1 MRTQDYTTGY
11 TRLMHP
17 LLQDSTRVMIE
28 GSKIASVL
36 TDAQG
41 NILLLNRAAQE
52 LFATAADHWSGRSL
66 GELLGESSE
75 GSLKQMLPAIC
86 AGNAVQERALTL
98 RQHDQ
103 IQTFWLSNYPLF
115 GERDCRG
122 VIWSLRGFTERSG
135 GDLARLQRYRKLF
148 QFAALSQLVIDIADT
163 YQWVCNHQV
172 LCADALEQLLQRQP
186 EMLQDLRATI
196 KPVEINRSAQTL
208 MGIEPGADLAMVFR
222 RHASDLD
229 VVQIAHLAMA
239 VYRGDDQL
247 EYRFNLLDSKGIQR
261 NLLAVC
267 ALPPLRFI
275 DQGVLV
281 SVLDL
286 TDLADM
292 QAELRTRERFLSA
305 TLLAVPDLLFVYDY
319 EEDRPLFVNEA
330 LSRHLGFDWEYIEA
344 LGSDFSGALLH
355 SSDVI
360 SPEEMPEYLKRL
372 ANGEI
377 IERPMRMRQAD
388 GAWRQFR
395 CRAASLEASRG
406 KTRVGVIVARDMT
419 ERLEMLERVQ
429 VQEQRYKLLAENF
442 SDIICTTDVD
452 LNVTYLS
459 PSVESALG
467 YSVEELPL
475 DDRQL
480 ANKNKALRDAYT
492 KLGRDVAKARRERR
506 HPQLHEMDNLRV
518 LELELPHRR
527 GHTVSLEVHCS
538 LMWDEVGEL
547 QGLLLVARDVTQR
560 TRIEAD
566 RRLAAKVFENS
577 LEGIYITGAD
587 GRISQINPAF
597 TQLTG
602 YSREDALGQ
611 RPSMLAARA
620 KSVNFAKVIKPILN
634 SDGFWQ
640 GELNSRR
647 KNGTEYPAAV
657 GITAVTG
664 KDGDFLGHITSF
676 KDITERKNT
685 EDRIRKLAYFDP
697 LTGLPNRS
705 LFVDRLNQELQA
717 ALRSNAFVALLFL
730 DMDRFKAVNDSM
742 GHAAGDLLLAKIAQ
756 RLSACVR
763 GNDSVARMGGDEF
776 TIILGGLKERAKAVA
791 AAVSVARKVM
801 GVLDEPMVL
810 QGREVF
816 LSASIGI
823 AVYPHDGEDS
833 TTLLQHADV
842 AMYNAKQSGS
852 SNFQFYVESMNAKAL
867 EKLELQ
873 NGLYRAAVNHDF
885 RAMYQPIVDLK
896 TGQIIAV
903 ETLLRWNHPV
913 RGPISPN
920 EFVPVAEESG
930 LIVRIGQ
937 WVLQEACQQ
946 MACWLSEGY
955 ELEWIAV
962 NISARQ
968 FSEGN
973 LVRHVNNALDESA
986 LPARFL
992 ELELTESILMDNM
1005 NYTLQTLNDLKSMG
1019 VELAIDDF
1027 GTGYSSLSYLK
1038 QFPIDRLKI
1047 DRAFVSCLPDDV
1059 EDQRITQAILAIA
1072 HSFNLS
1078 VVAEGVE
1085 SQQQLNFLTE
1095 HHCDAGQG
1103 YLFGK
1108 PMPAA
1113 GVTELLQ
1120 KQVRRTVDLPTG

>member
-1 MRTQDYTTGY
+1 MGSLIEDTT
-11 TRLMHP
+11 REML
-17 LLQDSTRVMIE
+17 E
-28 GSKIASVL
+28 GSKIPSVL
-36 TDAQG
+36 TDAEG
-41 NILLLNRAAQE
+41 TIVLLNAAAE
-52 LFATAADHWSGRSL
+52 ALFDTSAGHWCGRTL
-66 GELLGESSE
+66 FELLGESAQ
-75 GSLKQMLPAIC
+75 GTLQQSLHAIC
-86 AGNAVQERALTL
+86 AGSTVQERALTL
-98 RQHDQ
+98 QQKGQ
-103 IQTFWLSNYPLF
+103 IVSLWLSNYPLY
-115 GERDCRG
+115 GEQYCKG
-122 VIWSLRGFTERSG
+122 VIWSLRGFEERSGGIG

-148 QFAALSQLVIDIADT
+148 QFAALSQFVMDVADT
-163 YQWVCNHQV
+163 YSWVCSRQV
-172 LCADALEQLLQRQP
+172 VCSDSLQQLLQQQP
-186 EMLQDLRATI
+186 ELLEELRATI
-196 KPVEINRSAQTL
+196 KPMEINRSAQAL
-208 MGIEPGADLAMVFR
+208 MGLNPEKDLATTFQSY
-222 RHASDLD
+222 ASDLD
-229 VVQIAHLAMA
+229 VLKAADVAMA
-239 VYRGDDQL
+239 IYRGEDQF
-247 EYRFNLLDSKGIQR
+247 EYRYELIDSEGVR
-261 NLLAVC
+261 RSLLAVC

-281 SVLDL
+281 SVMDL
-286 TDLADM
+286 TDLTDM

-330 LSRHLGFDWEYIEA
+330 LSLHLGFDWEYIEA
-344 LGSDFSGALLH
+344 LGDSFSTTLVHPDDHIGPDEL
-355 SSDVI
+355 
-360 SPEEMPEYLKRL
+360 PEFLTRL

-377 IERPMRMRQAD
+377 IERPMRLRQAD
-388 GAWRQFR
+388 GTWRQFQV
-395 CRAASLEASRG
+395 RAASLEASRG
-406 KTRVGVIVARDMT
+406 KTRVGVIAARDIT
-419 ERLEMLERVQ
+419 EQLEMLERVKL
-429 VQEQRYKLLAENF
+429 QEQRYKLLAENF
-442 SDIICTTDVD
+442 SDIICTTDVE

-459 PSVESALG
+459 PSVERALG
-467 YSVEELPL
+467 YCVEELPL
-475 DDRQL
+475 NDRHL
-480 ANKNKALRDAYT
+480 ASQNEALRDIYT
-492 KLGRDVAKARRERR
+492 NLGRDVAKARRERR
-506 HPQLHEMDNLRV
+506 HPQLHEMDNLRMF
-518 LELELPHRR
+518 EIELPHKK
-527 GHTVSLEVHCS
+527 GHMVSLEVHCS
-538 LMWDEVGEL
+538 LMWDEAGEL
-547 QGLLLVARDVTQR
+547 QGLLLVGRDVTQR
-560 TRIEAD
+560 TRVEAD

-577 LEGIYITGAD
+577 LEGIYITGPE
-587 GRISQINPAF
+587 GRISQINRAF
-597 TQLTG
+597 TELTG
-602 YSREDALGQ
+602 FSREDALGQ
-611 RPSMLAARA
+611 RPSMLAAQSR
-620 KSVNFAKVIKPILN
+620 SVSFAKVIKPILN
-634 SDGFWQ
+634 SAGFWQ
-640 GELNSRR
+640 GELYSRR

-657 GITAVTG
+657 GITAVSG
-664 KDGDFLGHITSF
+664 KQGEFLGHITSF
-676 KDITERKNT
+676 KDITERKST

-705 LFVDRLNQELQA
+705 LFVDRLNQELQT
-717 ALRSNAFVALLFL
+717 ALRSNAHVALLFL

-801 GVLDEPMVL
+801 DVLDEPMVL
-810 QGREVF
+810 HGREVF

-852 SNFQFYVESMNAKAL
+852 SNFQFYVESMNARAL

-896 TGQIIAV
+896 SGQIIAV

-913 RGPISPN
+913 RGPISPS

-986 LPARFL
+986 LPAGFL

-1005 NYTLQTLNDLKSMG
+1005 KITLQTLNDLKSMG

-1047 DRAFVSCLPDDV
+1047 DRAFVACLPDDV

-1085 SQQQLNFLTE
+1085 KQEQLDFLNQ
-1095 HHCDAGQG
+1095 HGCDAGQG

-1108 PMPAA
+1108 PMTAI

-1120 KQVRRTVDLPTG
+1120 SQIRRAVDLPAS

>member
-1 MRTQDYTTGY
+1 
-11 TRLMHP
+11 MHP
-17 LLQDSTRVMIE
+17 LLQENTDALIK
-28 GSKIASVL
+28 GSKIPSVL
-36 TDAQG
+36 TDDRGVILALNSAAETLFSTQG
-41 NILLLNRAAQE
+41 G
-52 LFATAADHWSGRSL
+52 HWSGRSL
-66 GELLGESSE
+66 CELLGESPD
-75 GSLKQMLPAIC
+75 GSLLQSLEAIC
-86 AGNAVQERALTL
+86 AGHTVQERALTL
-98 RQHDQ
+98 TREGQ
-103 IQTFWLSNYPLF
+103 IMALWLSNYPLY
-115 GERDCRG
+115 GEQDCRG

-148 QFAALSQLVIDIADT
+148 QFAALSQLVIDVADT
-163 YQWVCNHQV
+163 YQWVCKHQV
-172 LCADALEQLLQRQP
+172 LNTDALEKLLEQQP
-186 EMLQDLRATI
+186 GLLDELRATVN
-196 KPVEINRSAQTL
+196 PVEINRSAQGL
-208 MGIEPGADLAMVFR
+208 MGIEPEADLADVFQ
-222 RHASDLD
+222 RHASDRD
-229 VVQIAHLAMA
+229 VVNIAHLAMA
-239 VYRGDDQL
+239 IYRGDEQH
-247 EYRFNLLDSKGIQR
+247 EYRFNLVDTKGVER
-261 NLLAVC
+261 NLMAVC

-281 SVLDL
+281 SILDL

-305 TLLAVPDLLFVYDY
+305 TLLAVPDLLFVYDF

-330 LSRHLGFDWEYIEA
+330 LSRHLGFDWEYIEG
-344 LGSDFSGALLH
+344 LGSDFSSALLH

-360 SPEEMPEYLKRL
+360 SCEELPGYLSRL

-377 IERPMRMRQAD
+377 IEHPMRMRQAD
-388 GAWRQFR
+388 GVWRQFQ

-429 VQEQRYKLLAENF
+429 MQEQRYKLLAENF

-467 YSVEELPL
+467 YSVEDLPL
-475 DDRQL
+475 DDQQFVSQ
-480 ANKNKALRDAYT
+480 NDTLREACA

-506 HPQLHEMDNLRV
+506 HPQLHEMDNLRI
-518 LELELPHRR
+518 LELELPHKR
-527 GHTVSLEVHCS
+527 GHMVSLEVHCS
-538 LMWDEVGEL
+538 LMWDEAGEL

-611 RPSMLAARA
+611 RPSMLAARS
-620 KSVNFAKVIKPILN
+620 KSVSFAKVIKPILN

-640 GELNSRR
+640 GELYSRR
-647 KNGTEYPAAV
+647 KNGAEYPAAV

-664 KDGDFLGHITSF
+664 KDGEFLGHITSF

-717 ALRSNAFVALLFL
+717 ALRSNAYVALLFL

-801 GVLDEPMVL
+801 DVLDEPMVL

-842 AMYNAKQSGS
+842 AMYSAKQSGS

-896 TGQIIAV
+896 SGQIIAV

-913 RGPISPN
+913 RGPIPPS

-955 ELEWIAV
+955 DLEWIAV

-986 LPARFL
+986 LPAGFL

-1005 NYTLQTLNDLKSMG
+1005 TYTLQTLNDLKSMG

-1085 SQQQLNFLTE
+1085 TRQQLDFLTE

-1103 YLFGK
+1103 YFFGK
-1108 PMPAA
+1108 PMTAA

-1120 KQVRRTVDLPTG
+1120 SQVHRTVDLPSG